1 MQQTTAQCQRNCC
14 ALENIMYDKCS
25 KRCNYGRRK
34 KRKTHFSPFSTPA
47 ICYCGCSASCAY
59 IFFSSIALV
68 LFFSSLSNLKR
79 NTIQFNSAIIHTQS
93 NLLHGFFSRLDCY
106 LLFHFVCYSQAFT
119 GRTAS
124 VFECVCMGRT
134 LLLCIIDKFRM
145 FVRGIFFWVRTVF
158 HCYWFGVVGCYRCR
172 CYIAAIRADGRRSI
186 ELFVVCILY
195 ILKYKHI

>member
-1 MQQTTAQCQRNCC
+1 M
-14 ALENIMYDKCS
+14 EEE
-25 KRCNYGRRK
+25 K
-34 KRKTHFSPFSTPA
+34 KKETHFSPFSTPA

-59 IFFSSIALV
+59 IFFLV
-68 LFFSSLSNLKR
+68 HCLGTIFQFIVKLKTQY
-79 NTIQFNSAIIHTQS
+79 NSIQFNSAIIHTQS
-93 NLLHGFFSRLDCY
+93 NLLHGFFPRLDCY
-106 LLFHFVCYSQAFT
+106 LLFHFVCYSQAFP

-172 CYIAAIRADGRRSI
+172 CYIAAIQADGRRSI